1 MLKLTGVE
9 TNNLQSIDVAFSHG
23 ELTAIVG
30 GSGAG
35 KTSLAFHSLYAL
47 CKNELDTISGVSA
60 SLRPVVH
67 AYENLLPAVSLRQKN
82 TNVNPRSSIF
92 TYLGL
97 DKLFLPL
104 FMRANPG
111 MRRNFMAQNAPDN
124 YCPTC
129 QGLGVIIKPD
139 AKRIVDYSKPLS
151 AHPFL
156 SWNNFLAA
164 YYYPLLEQFCAAHGI
179 AMSKSLDE
187 LPASQRDLLLNS
199 SGNEVY
205 LVKYKQKTRYRQK
218 KIPFIG
224 AIREI
229 EDCCNNLQQPGN
241 RQKAKS
247 YILEQPCPQCRGA
260 RFAPQLQQFK
270 LKGWTVQDI
279 MAANFDALS
288 NFICSLPD
296 KDFAIHRLATLF
308 EHIIKNNLGYLAPM
322 RSIPSLS
329 GGEFQRL
336 QLAAILSAD
345 FCNLLYV
352 VDEASSSLH
361 VAEYANVIKQIEALK
376 KKPATVVIVEHKLEF
391 IEKADRIIALENG
404 NVVDEVAWLREQKA
418 IAITRTPVAPS
429 GSRDFSVK
437 AVNNIS
443 ELSAAIPMGC
453 LVGCC
458 GVSGSGKSSFAEA
471 ISSQKNVSYINQSGI
486 HGNSNS
492 TVGTYL
498 KLMQPLDSF
507 LGDKLGT
514 ASKTFLFNNEG
525 SQCSNCMGKGFVEL
539 EAAYG
544 HTFRYPCDVCN
555 GQRYNQHVL
564 AHSYM
569 GYSIHDILTMPIAQ
583 LVEGALFKESAVLTS
598 KFKDMLSIGL
608 GHLNLFRA
616 TSELSGGE
624 AQRIRLLSQ
633 IKANLK
639 KTFLIV
645 DEPSRGL
652 EKSDSKL
659 LLDFLDSLLPS
670 TQGIM
675 VIEHNVFLLKH
686 MDYIVEFGPGGG
698 DRGGNIIY
706 QGSISAMQNS
716 NSVIKDY
723 ICNI

>member
-1 MLKLTGVE
+1 MLKLSGVE
-9 TNNLQSIDVAFSHG
+9 TNNLQSIDVAFPHG

-104 FMRANPG
+104 FMRANPD
-111 MRRNFMAQNAPDN
+111 MRRNIMAQNAPDN

-129 QGLGVIIKPD
+129 QGLGVVIKPD

-156 SWNNFLAA
+156 SWNNFLSAH
-164 YYYPLLEQFCAAHGI
+164 YYPLLEQFCAAHAI

-187 LPASQRDLLLNS
+187 LPIAQRDLLLNS
-199 SGNEVY
+199 PGGEVY

-218 KIPFIG
+218 KISFIG

-247 YILEQPCPQCRGA
+247 YILEQSCPQCGGA

-270 LKGWTVQDI
+270 LNGWTVQDV
-279 MAANFDALS
+279 MAANFDALAT
-288 NFICSLPD
+288 FVRSLAG

-376 KKPATVVIVEHKLEF
+376 NKPATVVMVEHKLEF
-391 IEKADRIIALENG
+391 IEKSDRVIALNDG
-404 NVVDEVAWLREQKA
+404 NVVDEAEWLQEQKA
-418 IAITRTPVAPS
+418 ISIKRTPVIPN
-429 GSRDFSVK
+429 GSREFSVK
-437 AVNNIS
+437 AVNNIK
-443 ELSAAIPMGC
+443 ELSVTIPMGC

-458 GVSGSGKSSFAEA
+458 GMSGSGKSSFAEA

-498 KLMQPLDSF
+498 KLMQPLDAF
-507 LGDKLGT
+507 LCNKLGT
-514 ASKTFLFNNEG
+514 ASKTFLFNNED
-525 SQCSNCMGKGFVEL
+525 SQCPNCMGKGFIEL
-539 EAAYG
+539 EAAYS
-544 HTFRYPCDVCN
+544 HTFRYPCDICN
-555 GQRYNQHVL
+555 GQRYNQQVL

-569 GYSIHDILTMPIAQ
+569 GCSIHDILIMPVAQ
-583 LVEGALFKESAVLTS
+583 LVERSLFKESALLTS
-598 KFKDMLSIGL
+598 KFEDMQSIGL

-633 IKANLK
+633 IKTNLK

-652 EKSDSKL
+652 ERNDSKL

-698 DRGGNIIY
+698 DRGGSIIY
-706 QGSISAMQNS
+706 QGRIQDMPGSK
-716 NSVIKDY
+716 SVIKDY
-723 ICNI
+723 LCKD